1 MLIFQAYDRHLE
13 QLAEVAER
21 VCRALDGA
29 GINYR
34 IIGGL
39 AVFFHVR
46 AKDPVAARLTKD
58 VDLAIDRLDLE
69 RISQIVR
76 PLGFEY
82 RHVAGVD
89 LLVDAKQPKA
99 RSAVHLVFVREKV
112 RPDYL
117 EPVPDFTSPPDTEEG
132 ILISSVPDLL
142 RMKLT
147 SLRLKD
153 KVHIIDM
160 DGVGLITPEI
170 ENALPEPL
178 RRRLQ
183 QVRQE
188 ERQSAGAE

>member
-1 MLIFQAYDRHLE
+1 LIFQAYDRHVE
-13 QLAEVAER
+13 QLTGVAER
-21 VCRALDGA
+21 ACRALDAA
-29 GINYR
+29 GIGYR

-39 AVFFHVR
+39 AVFFHVK

-58 VDLAIDRLDLE
+58 VDLAIDRRDLE
-69 RISQIVR
+69 QISRTLR
-76 PLGFEY
+76 PLGLEY

-89 LLVDAKQPKA
+89 MLVDADQPSA
-99 RSAVHLVFVREKV
+99 RSAIHLVFVREKV
-112 RPDYL
+112 RPEYL
-117 EPVPDFTSPPDTEEG
+117 EPVPDFTSPADTEEG
-132 ILISSVPDLL
+132 ILISSVPDIL

-170 ENALPEPL
+170 EAALPDAL

-183 QVRQE
+183 QVRDE
-188 ERQSAGAE
+188 ERQSTGAE

>member
-1 MLIFQAYDRHLE
+1 LIFQAYDKHVD
-13 QLAEVAER
+13 QLTDAAER
-21 VCRALDGA
+21 VCRALYSA
-29 GINYR
+29 GISYR

-46 AKDPVAARLTKD
+46 AKDPIAARLTKD
-58 VDLAIDRLDLE
+58 VDLAIDRRDLE
-69 RISQIVR
+69 QISRIVR
-76 PLGFEY
+76 PLGLEY

-89 LLVDAKQPKA
+89 MLVDASQPSA
-99 RSAVHLVFVREKV
+99 RSAIHLVFVREKV

-117 EPVPDFTSPPDTEEG
+117 EPVPDFTSPADTEEG

-160 DGVGLITPEI
+160 DTVGLITPEI
-170 ENALPEPL
+170 EAALPDAL

-183 QVRQE
+183 QVRDE
-188 ERQSAGAE
+188 ERQSTGAE

>member
-1 MLIFQAYDRHLE
+1 MIFQAYDKHLE
-13 QLAEVAER
+13 QLTELAER
-21 VCRALDGA
+21 VCRALDAA
-29 GINYR
+29 GISYR

-39 AVFFHVR
+39 AVFFHVK

-58 VDLAIDRLDLE
+58 VDLAVDRRDLE
-69 RISQIVR
+69 RISQKVR

-117 EPVPDFTSPPDTEEG
+117 EAVPDFSSPADMEEG
-132 ILISSVPDLL
+132 ILISSLPDLL

-147 SLRLKD
+147 SLRLRD

-183 QVRQE
+183 QVRDE